1 MNGFKNVLSWL
12 FNCNFSSH
20 CCNIFNL
27 VFHILSFLNNTT
39 NEFFFKIAIFSFFH
53 LPVMSVVV
61 LNHVFTV
68 RETSEIKVFLVIIE
82 RVQDWE
88 VDHFI
93 TKFKRFGNVFNLN
106 RYFGLFNLQDRLWSN
121 IQNFFF
127 LNFLRFGNEFM
138 LLFNFL
144 SFYWFPQSLDVVGIK
159 RNQSKPSFNV

>member
-12 FNCNFSSH
+12 FNCNFSSY

-27 VFHILSFLNNTT
+27 VFHILSFLNDTT
-39 NEFFFKIAIFSFFH
+39 NEFFFKIAIFALFH

-68 RETSEIKVFLVIIE
+68 RKTSEIKVFLVVIE
-82 RVQDWE
+82 RVKDWE
-88 VDHFI
+88 VDHLI
-93 TKFKRFGNVFNLN
+93 AKFKRFGNVFNLS
-106 RYFGLFNLQDRLWSN
+106 RYFRLLNLLDRLWSN

-127 LNFLRFGNEFM
+127 LNFFRFGNEFV
-138 LLFNFL
+138 LLFDFL
-144 SFYWFPQSLDVVGIK
+144 SFYWFPRSLDVVGIK